1 MIESQQELVDWL
13 DDITKELEKKQE
25 WNLAKRVEVIKNLFE
40 FEDNLE
46 FEMEVKDAK
55 VQRE

>member
-13 DDITKELEKKQE
+13 DDIAKELEKKQE
-25 WNLAKRVEVIKNLFE
+25 WNLAKRVEVIKNLF
-40 FEDNLE
+40 DDASE